1 MFLLFNK
8 SIIIFSIYKCLKNEP
23 ISYTKIMFLSPNLIR
38 IIKIPLKNNKFDLVI
53 SFISILFAAALQ
65 MSIPYYLGSS
75 IDKSLDASSSSELS
89 LAPFIEIGLFTN
101 NSLLIKYLFRLEDI
115 NYLILTPIQKNKFRL
130 LINIVIHHCL
140 NYINRYFMY
149 NMYVEPL
156 FKKNYLY
163 LSYLEGMEE
172 LKNNIHDYVGFNTL
186 KCQNIFNFVSL
197 FSMLIM
203 NSQISLQS

>member
-1 MFLLFNK
+1 MVMFLLFNK

-89 LAPFIEIGLFTN
+89 LSPFIEIGLLVFLLSLARGIFSYFHVYLGEKIGLSNDFVVQVIRATGN
-101 NSLLIKYLFRLEDI
+101 YGEIYERHLGQNSKVSIPRGLNELY
-115 NYLILTPIQKNKFRL
+115 NKGG
-130 LINIVIHHCL
+130 IH
-140 NYINRYFMY
+140 IS
-149 NMYVEPL
+149 PP
-156 FKKNYLY
+156 
-163 LSYLEGMEE
+163 
-172 LKNNIHDYVGFNTL
+172 FN
-186 KCQNIFNFVSL
+186 
-197 FSMLIM
+197 
-203 NSQISLQS
+203 